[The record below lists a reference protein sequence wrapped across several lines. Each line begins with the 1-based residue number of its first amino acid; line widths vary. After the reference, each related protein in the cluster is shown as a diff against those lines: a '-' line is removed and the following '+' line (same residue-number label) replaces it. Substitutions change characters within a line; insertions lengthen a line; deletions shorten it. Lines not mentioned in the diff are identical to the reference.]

1 VSQNKKI
8 PMVVSSPRKQARGRG
23 RRLRVLTWEEVGR
36 PWPPG
41 RESLLDGPR
50 QNEQLRL
57 ALVERLLA
65 GEGERREVSVYP
77 KLSKRDFERT
87 QLVVATVAPH
97 LTPEIELLM
106 RVNYR
111 WPRNTRGHPCDPM
124 TERAALAFELL
135 RCCRV
140 RRPTRTIQPIL
151 KRIGK
156 HVTEESIERDYR
168 RRNNGRVV
176 RVPGGVVTQVPARD
190 IHRILLW
197 RLHSL
202 LASAPVTS

>member
-1 VSQNKKI
+1 
-8 PMVVSSPRKQARGRG
+8 MVVSSPRKQARGHG

-50 QNEQLRL
+50 QNERLRL
-57 ALVERLLA
+57 ALVESLLA

-77 KLSKRDFERT
+77 RLSKRDFERT
-87 QLVVATVAPH
+87 KLVVATVAPH

-111 WPRNTRGHPCDPM
+111 WPRNTTGHPRDPM

-140 RRPTRTIQPIL
+140 RRPARTIQPIL

-168 RRNNGRVV
+168 RRNKGRVV

-202 LASAPVTS
+202 LSLAPVTAAASV